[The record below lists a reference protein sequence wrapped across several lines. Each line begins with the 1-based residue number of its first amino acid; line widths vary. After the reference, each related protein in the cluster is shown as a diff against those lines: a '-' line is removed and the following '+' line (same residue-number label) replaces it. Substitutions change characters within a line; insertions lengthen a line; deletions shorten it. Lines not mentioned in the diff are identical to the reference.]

1 MVITSPLIIAT
12 DTMEAAIMGVVT
24 IGECTGGAA
33 IMVEAMRTATMGAAI
48 EAVVTEVGID
58 DCCGP
63 VGFQAGS

>member
-1 MVITSPLIIAT
+1 
-12 DTMEAAIMGVVT
+12 
-24 IGECTGGAA
+24 
-33 IMVEAMRTATMGAAI
+33 MVEAMRTATMGAAI